1 MRNSDFSGDNF
12 FLSNFYFSNINIDN
26 YNFNSVEQ
34 YFQWKKCINDID
46 REKII
51 KAKTPSEAKKIGR
64 KVKIRNDWEY
74 VKENVMYNGVKA
86 KFTQNEELAKLLLAT
101 EDKELAEGNDW
112 GDLFWGVDYFTR
124 EGQNKLGKILCKVRT
139 ELKTK

>member
-1 MRNSDFSGDNF
+1 MRNSDFSGNNF

-34 YFQWKKCINDID
+34 YFPWKKCINDID

-51 KAKTPSEAKKIGR
+51 KAKTPSEVKKIGR
-64 KVKIRNDWEY
+64 KVKIRNDCEY

-86 KFTQNEELAKLLLAT
+86 KFT
-101 EDKELAEGNDW
+101 
-112 GDLFWGVDYFTR
+112 
-124 EGQNKLGKILCKVRT
+124 
-139 ELKTK
+139 

>member
-1 MRNSDFSGDNF
+1 M
-12 FLSNFYFSNINIDN
+12 
-26 YNFNSVEQ
+26 E
-34 YFQWKKCINDID
+34 KCINDID

-86 KFTQNEELAKLLLAT
+86 KFTKIIKNQIPMEH
-101 EDKELAEGNDW
+101 
-112 GDLFWGVDYFTR
+112 R
-124 EGQNKLGKILCKVRT
+124 EFKPVESMNLIAVEAGRLQPLDCN
-139 ELKTK
+139 

>member
-1 MRNSDFSGDNF
+1 M
-12 FLSNFYFSNINIDN
+12 
-26 YNFNSVEQ
+26 E
-34 YFQWKKCINDID
+34 KCINDID

-86 KFTQNEELAKLLLAT
+86 KFT
-101 EDKELAEGNDW
+101 
-112 GDLFWGVDYFTR
+112 
-124 EGQNKLGKILCKVRT
+124 KIIKNQVPRDP
-139 ELKTK
+139 

>member
-1 MRNSDFSGDNF
+1 MRNSDFSGNNF

-112 GDLFWGVDYFTR
+112 EIYFWGVDYFTC

>member
-12 FLSNFYFSNINIDN
+12 FLSNFYLSDISIDN
-26 YNFNSVEQ
+26 HIFNSVEQ
-34 YFQWKKCINDID
+34 YFQWKKCVNNMDGD
-46 REKII
+46 KII
-51 KAKTPSEAKKIGR
+51 KTKTPSEAKKIGR
-64 KVKIRNDWEY
+64 KIKIREDWEY
-74 VKENVMYNGVKA
+74 IKEDIMYNGVKA
-86 KFTQNEELAKLLLAT
+86 KFTQNKKLAELLLAT

>member
-112 GDLFWGVDYFTR
+112 GDLF
-124 EGQNKLGKILCKVRT
+124 
-139 ELKTK
+139 

>member
-1 MRNSDFSGDNF
+1 
-12 FLSNFYFSNINIDN
+12 
-26 YNFNSVEQ
+26 
-34 YFQWKKCINDID
+34 
-46 REKII
+46 
-51 KAKTPSEAKKIGR
+51 
-64 KVKIRNDWEY
+64 
-74 VKENVMYNGVKA
+74 MYNGVKA

-101 EDKELAEGNDW
+101 EDKELAEDNDC

>member
-1 MRNSDFSGDNF
+1 MRNSDFSGNNF

-112 GDLFWGVDYFTR
+112 GDLFWGVDYFTH